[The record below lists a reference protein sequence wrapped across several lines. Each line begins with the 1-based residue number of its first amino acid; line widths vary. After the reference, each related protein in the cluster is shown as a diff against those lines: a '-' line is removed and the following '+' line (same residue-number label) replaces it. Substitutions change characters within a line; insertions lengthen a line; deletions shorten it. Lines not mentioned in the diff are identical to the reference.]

1 MKLFFFT
8 LLFVIIINLIYAQEP
23 RPEWVE
29 QTPYPPTGA
38 NFICVY
44 GMGSGS
50 NETEAEVAAWKN
62 ALFKSFQEGG
72 LIGIKNQSK
81 TFDKIF
87 SMNDL
92 ETMIPT
98 NVLPRRLICQTPQ
111 IHLPNNQVKVYI
123 LIQVKLDG
131 SKPTDFYDKKIEI
144 TCKSQDFEKNLLE
157 WNKTGYLR
165 EQDKTK
171 YTNIEIIGIAVAKS
185 DASNGVELSWS
196 DANNLCNSFNLAG
209 YKDWRLPTI
218 DELSQ
223 IYHQKNIIGVFSAH
237 EYWSSTRWMSRL
249 YYVIDMSN
257 GKKNYTSGDRHCR
270 CVRTLP

>member
-1 MKLFFFT
+1 MKQLFFT
-8 LLFVIIINLIYAQEP
+8 LLFVIITNLIYAQEP

-29 QTPYPPTGA
+29 QTPYPPVGA
-38 NFICVY
+38 NFIYVY
-44 GMGSGS
+44 GMGVGT
-50 NETEAEVAAWKN
+50 NETEAEFAAWKN

-72 LIGIKNQSK
+72 LVGIKNQSK
-81 TFDKIF
+81 TLDKIF

-98 NVLPRRLICQTPQ
+98 NVLPRRLVCQTPQ
-111 IHLPNNQVKVYI
+111 IHLPNNKVKVYI
-123 LIQVKLDG
+123 LLQVKLDG
-131 SKPTDFYDKKIEI
+131 SKPTDFYDKKMEI
-144 TCKSQDFEKNLLE
+144 TCKSQDFENKLVE

-171 YTNIEIIGIAVAKS
+171 YTNIEIIGIAVANS
-185 DASNGVELSWS
+185 DASDGRQLWWS

-223 IYHQKNIIGVFSAH
+223 IYHQKNIIGGFSATK
-237 EYWSSTRWMSRL
+237 YWSSTKVGNY
-249 YYVIDMSN
+249 YYVIDMTN
-257 GKKNYTSGDRHCR
+257 GKKDCTSNIMQCR